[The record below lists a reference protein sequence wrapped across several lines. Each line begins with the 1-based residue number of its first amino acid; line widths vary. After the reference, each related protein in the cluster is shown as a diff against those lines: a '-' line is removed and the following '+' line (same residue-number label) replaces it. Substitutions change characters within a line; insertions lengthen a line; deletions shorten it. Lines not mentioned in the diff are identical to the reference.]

1 MFAKGSAVS
10 SGREVIGTRL
20 HFDKAP
26 KVFYDLGHLN
36 LHEMSEGHLRM
47 RHKKLQILLHIYFS
61 FTFSI
66 WTSAANFYMVKGYEE
81 QRCQFGRNYQNL
93 NFFWFL
99 REFLLLFEKIGLVTG
114 HVGEAT

>member
-1 MFAKGSAVS
+1 MFAKCSAVS

-81 QRCQFGRNYQNL
+81 QRCQFGKKL
-93 NFFWFL
+93 SKPK
-99 REFLLLFEKIGLVTG
+99 FLLVPKRIPVAFLKRLGW
-114 HVGEAT
+114 